1 MLGSILDSISDIL
14 SFWLV
19 IPAMVLGPIS
29 YVIGTILIVIGFI
42 AFVISVIGSLAF
54 QNLEFSANTLVCM
67 AVGGIVVVLGA
78 IGHVIYYAIFS
89 LFDKKNS

>member
-1 MLGSILDSISDIL
+1 MLDSISDIL

-19 IPAMVLGPIS
+19 ILAMALGPMS
-29 YVIGTILIVIGFI
+29 YAIGTVLIMISFI

-54 QNLEFSANTLVCM
+54 QNLEFSTDTLVWM